1 MPSRLWRGL
10 RVKKVCFFNSSKF
23 WGGGEKWHF
32 DIAHRM
38 GGDHVT
44 VQVATFPGSELAHR
58 ARGAGL
64 PVAEFPVGKF
74 SFLNPL
80 LLWRLVRYFRR
91 EAITT
96 VILNLPSDLKAAGV
110 GAWLAGVPQVVY
122 RRGSAIP
129 IKPSL
134 LNRFLFCRVVT
145 DVIANSEET
154 KRTVLA
160 RKPDLFPAERIRVI
174 YNGIDLEDF
183 DRESVQQ
190 IYQRREGEIVLG
202 HAGRLSYEKNQAF
215 LLEIVRLLKDAGIQC
230 RLLIAGK
237 GPLEADLRARCH
249 ALGLDEEVLFLGFQ
263 NDIRSFMAAIDIFLL
278 CSLWEGFGY
287 VLVEAMAASRP
298 VVAFAA
304 SSTPEVVQNQ
314 VSGLLVPPGDKEAFF
329 AALQELIRDPEQRAE
344 LGRNGRRRVEQVFDV
359 RRTVAE
365 VKSLL
370 NGESAETF

>member
-1 MPSRLWRGL
+1 M
-10 RVKKVCFFNSSKF
+10 KKVCFFNSSRT

-32 DIAHRM
+32 DIAHRL
-38 GGDHVT
+38 GGDDIA

-80 LLWRLVRYFRR
+80 ILWRLVRFFRR

-96 VILNLPSDLKAAGV
+96 VILNLPADLKAAGV
-110 GAWLAGVPQVVY
+110 GARLAGVPQIVY

-134 LNRFLFCRVVT
+134 LNRFLLRRVVT

-160 RKPDLFPAERIRVI
+160 RKSDLFPADRIRVI
-174 YNGIDLEDF
+174 YNGIDLEAF

-202 HAGRLSYEKNQAF
+202 HAGRLSRQKNQTF
-215 LLEIVRLLKDAGIQC
+215 LLEMVRLLKDAGVKC

-249 ALGLDEEVLFLGFQ
+249 TLGLDEEVLFLGFQ
-263 NDIRSFMAAIDIFLL
+263 REIRSFMAAIDIFLL

-304 SSTPEVVQNQ
+304 SSTPEVVQDQ
-314 VSGLLVPPGDKEAFF
+314 VSGLLVPAGDREAFF

-359 RRTVAE
+359 CRSLAE
-365 VKSLL
+365 VKALL
-370 NGESAETF
+370 H